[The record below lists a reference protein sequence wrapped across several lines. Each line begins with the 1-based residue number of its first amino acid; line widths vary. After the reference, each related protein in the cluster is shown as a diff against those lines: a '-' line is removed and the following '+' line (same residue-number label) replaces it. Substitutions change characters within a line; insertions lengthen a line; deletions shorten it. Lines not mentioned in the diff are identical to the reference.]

1 MRILVLNTRVPFVR
15 GGAEALESGLMNALQ
30 EAGYNVDIIRIL
42 ENWSSH
48 QYLLKMM
55 LEARMIEIN
64 SLPLDADM
72 VISLKFPSYFVKHK
86 NKIVWFLHHYRQF
99 YDLWDSPFSI
109 PHTEE
114 TNALRDIVIKA
125 DTSMLKEA
133 KKVFSISKT
142 VAQRLKNYNGVNSEV
157 VYPPLEN
164 KEFFYCDSYEDFIF
178 FPSRLS
184 PIKRHELA
192 IESMEVVKAPVN
204 LIIAGIVEDK
214 NYLNRLEALIYEKK
228 LHDKVKIFKNLSR
241 KEIADLYSKCLAVLF
256 PSYQEDYGYITL
268 EAMYSSKA
276 VITCTDSGGPTE
288 FIQHGLNGFVL
299 NPDAK
304 LLGEAIEKI
313 YLNKNAAKNM
323 GRAAYEK
330 VLSLDISW
338 QKVIEKFI
346 NE

>member
-1 MRILVLNTRVPFVR
+1 MRILILNTRVPFVR
-15 GGAEALESGLMNALQ
+15 GGAESLEKGLMNALQ
-30 EAGYNVDIIRIL
+30 EAGYNIDIIRIL

-55 LEARMIEIN
+55 LEARIIELEK
-64 SLPLDADM
+64 LPLDADM
-72 VISLKFPSYFVKHK
+72 IISLKFPSYFVKHR

-109 PHTEE
+109 PHSDE
-114 TNALRDIVIKA
+114 TIALRDIVMKA
-125 DTSMLKEA
+125 DTAMLKEA

-142 VAQRLKNYNGVNSEV
+142 VAERLKKYNGIYSEV

-164 KEFFYCDSYEDFIF
+164 KAFFYCDSYEDFIF

-192 IESMEVVKAPVN
+192 IEAMEHVKAPVN
-204 LIIAGIVEDK
+204 LIIAGGVEDK

-228 LHDKVKIFKNLSR
+228 LNDKIKIFKNLTR
-241 KEIADLYSKCLAVLF
+241 KEITNLYAKCLAVIF

-276 VITCTDSGGPTE
+276 VITCADSGGPTE
-288 FIQHGLNGFVL
+288 FIQNGLNGFVL
-299 NPDAK
+299 NPDSK
-304 LLGEAIEKI
+304 LLGEAIERI
-313 YLNKNAAKNM
+313 YRDKNMTKKM
-323 GRAAYEK
+323 GRAGYEK

-338 QKVIEKFI
+338 QKVIEKFT